1 MCFQSNPRLQKD
13 TAMTWD
19 EFASNVN
26 NGTTYQGVTVYLNED
41 ITATT
46 MVGVNENLCFM
57 GTFDGNGN
65 TMIG

>member
-1 MCFQSNPRLQKD
+1 
-13 TAMTWD
+13 MTWD